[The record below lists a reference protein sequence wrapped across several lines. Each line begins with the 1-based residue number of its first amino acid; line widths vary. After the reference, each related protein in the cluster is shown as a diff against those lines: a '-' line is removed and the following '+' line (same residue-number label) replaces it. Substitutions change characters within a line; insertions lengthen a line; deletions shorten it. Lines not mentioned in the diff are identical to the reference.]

1 MTFSHFLR
9 DTHSNEIDLILR
21 KHRKLIPIE
30 IKSAATFTKDFI
42 KGIERFKKTAGE
54 ICEPGYVFY
63 NGTDEFTINGTMI
76 INILKNDALD
86 KLGIIQS

>member
-1 MTFSHFLR
+1 MKLTFSHFFR

-42 KGIERFKKTAGE
+42 KGIERFKKQLEKYANPVMYFIMAQTNL
-54 ICEPGYVFY
+54 P
-63 NGTDEFTINGTMI
+63 
-76 INILKNDALD
+76 
-86 KLGIIQS
+86 